1 MRRSILGKTAFSAAI
16 ALMLAFG
23 AREAFSRPTASEAAI
38 SCEND
43 EQCQEYCEFKYKT
56 TAVYGWCDGAPFG
69 HCHCEF

>member
-1 MRRSILGKTAFSAAI
+1 MQRSILGGTAVVAM

-23 AREAFSRPTASEAAI
+23 AREALSAPAAAAVL

-43 EQCQEYCEFKYKT
+43 EQCQEYCELKYNT
-56 TAVYGWCDGAPFG
+56 QEVYGWCDGAPFG